1 MRCKFVRL
9 IYPKPEQ
16 HSPDGYMVA
25 VYKPVEKV
33 LDLNKLREYYRQEK
47 VIITIHA
54 QERLRQR
61 GIKAKDVRNCVMTGE
76 IIEQYPDDFPFPS
89 CLIFGK
95 TINGKILHVV
105 ASDEGTGSRI
115 ITAYFPDNIK
125 FEDDLKTRREQGR

>member
-1 MRCKFVRL
+1 M
-9 IYPKPEQ
+9 
-16 HSPDGYMVA
+16 
-25 VYKPVEKV
+25 

-89 CLIFGK
+89 CLIFEK

>member
-1 MRCKFVRL
+1 M
-9 IYPKPEQ
+9 
-16 HSPDGYMVA
+16 
-25 VYKPVEKV
+25 

-61 GIKAKDVRNCVMTGE
+61 GLKAKDVRNCVMTGE

>member
-1 MRCKFVRL
+1 M
-9 IYPKPEQ
+9 I
-16 HSPDGYMVA
+16 DI
-25 VYKPVEKV
+25 
-33 LDLNKLREYYRQEK
+33 NNLRSYYAKER

-61 GIKAKDVRNCVMTGE
+61 GIRAKDVRNCIMTGE

-89 CLIFGK
+89 CLVFGK
-95 TINGKILHVV
+95 SVNGKILHVV

-125 FEDDLKTRREQGR
+125 FEDDLKTRKERKE

>member
-1 MRCKFVRL
+1 M
-9 IYPKPEQ
+9 
-16 HSPDGYMVA
+16 
-25 VYKPVEKV
+25 

-95 TINGKILHVV
+95 TINGKILQVL

-115 ITAYFPDNIK
+115 RTAYFPDNIK